1 MHAVCYDI
9 IQYIVS
15 PDADLFNS
23 FIKNLH
29 FPAISL
35 PGTAKHPVFPSV
47 PVHSCPFNNM
57 HKPHVRSFL
66 LLSTLST
73 VIHTHF
79 PQSYPHLIFLLFS
92 LFFTY
97 APTYPHYPQVY
108 KSPLLPIFFP
118 FQILFFCT
126 HLINLHVFYIFSAF
140 PLDIYK
146 PALLVIQYSAY
157 ESQKQFL

>member
-57 HKPHVRSFL
+57 HKPHVRSF
-66 LLSTLST
+66 
-73 VIHTHF
+73 F
-79 PQSYPHLIFLLFS
+79 
-92 LFFTY
+92 
-97 APTYPHYPQVY
+97 YPHYPQLSTNI
-108 KSPLLPIFFP
+108 SPKVIPTSFSFYFRCFLLMHRLIHIIHKFISPRFYQFS
-118 FQILFFCT
+118 FHFRSCFFCT
-126 HLINLHVFYIFSAF
+126 HLINLHVFYIFSFF

>member
-1 MHAVCYDI
+1 MEFTTALEFKI
-9 IQYIVS
+9 SSQQIYISRQSAS
-15 PDADLFNS
+15 PVLRSILFS
-23 FIKNLH
+23 PPFLYI
-29 FPAISL
+29 PALLTIC
-35 PGTAKHPVFPSV
+35 TNHTFVPSSI
-47 PVHSCPFNNM
+47 HI
-57 HKPHVRSFL
+57 
-66 LLSTLST
+66 
-73 VIHTHF
+73 IHTHF

>member
-57 HKPHVRSFL
+57 HKPHVRSF
-66 LLSTLST
+66 
-73 VIHTHF
+73 F
-79 PQSYPHLIFLLFS
+79 
-92 LFFTY
+92 
-97 APTYPHYPQVY
+97 YPHYPQLSTNI
-108 KSPLLPIFFP
+108 SPKVIPTSFSFYFRCFLLMHRLIHIIHKFISPRFYQFS
-118 FQILFFCT
+118 FHFRSCFFCT

-146 PALLVIQYSAY
+146 PAILVIQYSAY

>member
-29 FPAISL
+29 FPAICL

-57 HKPHVRSFL
+57 HKPHVRSF
-66 LLSTLST
+66 
-73 VIHTHF
+73 F
-79 PQSYPHLIFLLFS
+79 
-92 LFFTY
+92 
-97 APTYPHYPQVY
+97 YPHYPQLSTNI
-108 KSPLLPIFFP
+108 SPKVIPTSFSFYFRCFLLMHRLIHIIHKFISPRFYQFS
-118 FQILFFCT
+118 FHFRSCFFCT

>member
-57 HKPHVRSFL
+57 HKPHVRSF
-66 LLSTLST
+66 
-73 VIHTHF
+73 F
-79 PQSYPHLIFLLFS
+79 
-92 LFFTY
+92 
-97 APTYPHYPQVY
+97 YPHYPQLSTNI
-108 KSPLLPIFFP
+108 SPKVIPTSFSFYFRCFLLMHRLIHIIHKFISPRCYQFSFH
-118 FQILFFCT
+118 FRSCFLYTSDKFTRFLHFFC
-126 HLINLHVFYIFSAF
+126 FS
-140 PLDIYK
+140 
-146 PALLVIQYSAY
+146 S
-157 ESQKQFL
+157 

>member
-29 FPAISL
+29 FPAICL

-57 HKPHVRSFL
+57 HKPHVRSFFYPHYTQ
-66 LLSTLST
+66 LSTHISPK
-73 VIHTHF
+73 VIHTSF
-79 PQSYPHLIFLLFS
+79 SFYFRCFLLMHRLIHIIHKFISPRFYQFS
-92 LFFTY
+92 FHFRSCFFV
-97 APTYPHYPQVY
+97 H
-108 KSPLLPIFFP
+108 I
-118 FQILFFCT
+118 
-126 HLINLHVFYIFSAF
+126 
-140 PLDIYK
+140 
-146 PALLVIQYSAY
+146 
-157 ESQKQFL
+157 

>member
-57 HKPHVRSFL
+57 HKPHVRSF
-66 LLSTLST
+66 
-73 VIHTHF
+73 F
-79 PQSYPHLIFLLFS
+79 
-92 LFFTY
+92 
-97 APTYPHYPQVY
+97 YPHYPQLSTNI
-108 KSPLLPIFFP
+108 SPKVIPTSFSFYFRSFLLMHRLIHIIHKFISPRFYQFS
-118 FQILFFCT
+118 FHFRSCFFCT

>member
-57 HKPHVRSFL
+57 HKPHVRSF
-66 LLSTLST
+66 
-73 VIHTHF
+73 F
-79 PQSYPHLIFLLFS
+79 
-92 LFFTY
+92 
-97 APTYPHYPQVY
+97 YPHYPQLSTNI
-108 KSPLLPIFFP
+108 SPKVIPTSFSFYFRCFLLMHRLIHIIHKFISPRFYQFS
-118 FQILFFCT
+118 FHFRSYFFCT

>member
-57 HKPHVRSFL
+57 HKPHVRSF
-66 LLSTLST
+66 
-73 VIHTHF
+73 F
-79 PQSYPHLIFLLFS
+79 
-92 LFFTY
+92 
-97 APTYPHYPQVY
+97 YPHYPQLSTNI
-108 KSPLLPIFFP
+108 SPKVIPTSFSFYFRCFLLMHRLIHIIHKFISPRFYQFSFHFRSCFFVH
-118 FQILFFCT
+118 I
-126 HLINLHVFYIFSAF
+126 
-140 PLDIYK
+140 
-146 PALLVIQYSAY
+146 
-157 ESQKQFL
+157 

>member
-15 PDADLFNS
+15 PDTDLFNS

-57 HKPHVRSFL
+57 HKPHVRSF
-66 LLSTLST
+66 
-73 VIHTHF
+73 F
-79 PQSYPHLIFLLFS
+79 
-92 LFFTY
+92 
-97 APTYPHYPQVY
+97 YPHYPQLSTNI
-108 KSPLLPIFFP
+108 SPKVIPTSFSFYFRCFLLMHRLIHIIHKFISPRFYQFS
-118 FQILFFCT
+118 FHFRSCFFCT

>member
-29 FPAISL
+29 FPAICL
-35 PGTAKHPVFPSV
+35 PGTAKHPVSPSV

-57 HKPHVRSFL
+57 HKPHVRSF
-66 LLSTLST
+66 
-73 VIHTHF
+73 F
-79 PQSYPHLIFLLFS
+79 
-92 LFFTY
+92 
-97 APTYPHYPQVY
+97 YPHYPQLSTNI
-108 KSPLLPIFFP
+108 SPKVIPTSFSFYFRCFLLMHRLIHIIHKFISPRFYQFS
-118 FQILFFCT
+118 FHFRSCFFCT

>member
-57 HKPHVRSFL
+57 HKPHVRSF
-66 LLSTLST
+66 
-73 VIHTHF
+73 F
-79 PQSYPHLIFLLFS
+79 
-92 LFFTY
+92 
-97 APTYPHYPQVY
+97 YPHYPQLSTNI
-108 KSPLLPIFFP
+108 SPKVIPTSFSFYFRCFLLMHRLIHIIHKFISPRFYQFS
-118 FQILFFCT
+118 FHFRSCFFCT
-126 HLINLHVFYIFSAF
+126 HLINLLVFYIFSAF

>member
-57 HKPHVRSFL
+57 HKPHVRSF
-66 LLSTLST
+66 
-73 VIHTHF
+73 F
-79 PQSYPHLIFLLFS
+79 
-92 LFFTY
+92 
-97 APTYPHYPQVY
+97 YPHYPQLSTNISHKVIPTSFSFY
-108 KSPLLPIFFP
+108 FRCFLLMHRLIHIIHKFISPRFYQFS
-118 FQILFFCT
+118 FHFRSCFFCT

>member
-57 HKPHVRSFL
+57 HK
-66 LLSTLST
+66 
-73 VIHTHF
+73 
-79 PQSYPHLIFLLFS
+79 PHLIFLLFS

>member
-57 HKPHVRSFL
+57 HKPHVRSF
-66 LLSTLST
+66 
-73 VIHTHF
+73 F
-79 PQSYPHLIFLLFS
+79 
-92 LFFTY
+92 
-97 APTYPHYPQVY
+97 YPHYPQLSTNI
-108 KSPLLPIFFP
+108 SPKVIPTSFSFYFRCFLLMHRLIHIIHNFISPRFYQFSFHFRSCFFVH
-118 FQILFFCT
+118 I
-126 HLINLHVFYIFSAF
+126 
-140 PLDIYK
+140 
-146 PALLVIQYSAY
+146 
-157 ESQKQFL
+157 

>member
-57 HKPHVRSFL
+57 HKPHVRSF
-66 LLSTLST
+66 
-73 VIHTHF
+73 F
-79 PQSYPHLIFLLFS
+79 
-92 LFFTY
+92 
-97 APTYPHYPQVY
+97 YPHYPQLSTNI
-108 KSPLLPIFFP
+108 SPKVIPTSFSFYFRCFLLMHRLIHIIHKFISPRFYQFS
-118 FQILFFCT
+118 FHFRSCFFCT

-140 PLDIYK
+140 HLDIYK

>member
-57 HKPHVRSFL
+57 HKPHVRSF
-66 LLSTLST
+66 
-73 VIHTHF
+73 F
-79 PQSYPHLIFLLFS
+79 
-92 LFFTY
+92 
-97 APTYPHYPQVY
+97 YPHYPQLSTNISHKVIPTSFSFY
-108 KSPLLPIFFP
+108 FRCFLLMHRLIHIIHKFISPRFYQFSFHFRSCFFVH
-118 FQILFFCT
+118 I
-126 HLINLHVFYIFSAF
+126 
-140 PLDIYK
+140 
-146 PALLVIQYSAY
+146 
-157 ESQKQFL
+157 

>member
-57 HKPHVRSFL
+57 HKPHVRSF
-66 LLSTLST
+66 
-73 VIHTHF
+73 F
-79 PQSYPHLIFLLFS
+79 
-92 LFFTY
+92 
-97 APTYPHYPQVY
+97 YPHYPQLSTNI
-108 KSPLLPIFFP
+108 SPKVIPTSFSFYFRCFLLMHRLIHIIHKFISPRFYQFS
-118 FQILFFCT
+118 FHFRSCFFCT

-157 ESQKQFL
+157 EPQKQFL

>member
-57 HKPHVRSFL
+57 HKPHVRSF
-66 LLSTLST
+66 
-73 VIHTHF
+73 F
-79 PQSYPHLIFLLFS
+79 
-92 LFFTY
+92 
-97 APTYPHYPQVY
+97 YPHYPQLSTNI
-108 KSPLLPIFFP
+108 SPKVIPTSFSFYFRCFLLMHRLIHIIHKFISPRCYQFSFHFRSCFFVH
-118 FQILFFCT
+118 I
-126 HLINLHVFYIFSAF
+126 
-140 PLDIYK
+140 
-146 PALLVIQYSAY
+146 
-157 ESQKQFL
+157 

>member
-35 PGTAKHPVFPSV
+35 PGTAKHSVFPSV

-57 HKPHVRSFL
+57 HKPHVRSF
-66 LLSTLST
+66 
-73 VIHTHF
+73 F
-79 PQSYPHLIFLLFS
+79 
-92 LFFTY
+92 
-97 APTYPHYPQVY
+97 YPHYPQLSTNI
-108 KSPLLPIFFP
+108 SPKVIPTSFSFYFRCFLLMHRLIHIIHKFISPRFYQFS
-118 FQILFFCT
+118 FHFRSCFFCT

>member
-57 HKPHVRSFL
+57 HKPHVRSF
-66 LLSTLST
+66 
-73 VIHTHF
+73 F
-79 PQSYPHLIFLLFS
+79 
-92 LFFTY
+92 
-97 APTYPHYPQVY
+97 YPHYPQLSTNI
-108 KSPLLPIFFP
+108 SPKVIPTSFSFYFRCFLLMHRLIHIIHKFISPRFYQFS
-118 FQILFFCT
+118 FHFRSCFFCT
-126 HLINLHVFYIFSAF
+126 HLINLHVFYIFSVF

>member
-35 PGTAKHPVFPSV
+35 PDTAKQPVFPSV

-57 HKPHVRSFL
+57 HKPHVRSF
-66 LLSTLST
+66 
-73 VIHTHF
+73 F
-79 PQSYPHLIFLLFS
+79 
-92 LFFTY
+92 
-97 APTYPHYPQVY
+97 YPHYPQLSTNI
-108 KSPLLPIFFP
+108 SPKVIPTSFSFYFRCFLLMHRLIHIIHKFISPRFYQFSFHFRSCFFVH
-118 FQILFFCT
+118 I
-126 HLINLHVFYIFSAF
+126 
-140 PLDIYK
+140 
-146 PALLVIQYSAY
+146 
-157 ESQKQFL
+157 

>member
-29 FPAISL
+29 FPAICL

-57 HKPHVRSFL
+57 HKPHVRSF
-66 LLSTLST
+66 
-73 VIHTHF
+73 F
-79 PQSYPHLIFLLFS
+79 
-92 LFFTY
+92 
-97 APTYPHYPQVY
+97 YPHYPQLSTNI
-108 KSPLLPIFFP
+108 SPKVIPTSFSFYFRCFLLMHRLIHIIHKFISPRFYQFSFHFRSCFFVH
-118 FQILFFCT
+118 I
-126 HLINLHVFYIFSAF
+126 
-140 PLDIYK
+140 
-146 PALLVIQYSAY
+146 
-157 ESQKQFL
+157 

>member
-29 FPAISL
+29 FPAICL

-57 HKPHVRSFL
+57 HKPHVRSF
-66 LLSTLST
+66 
-73 VIHTHF
+73 F
-79 PQSYPHLIFLLFS
+79 
-92 LFFTY
+92 
-97 APTYPHYPQVY
+97 YPHYPQLSTNI
-108 KSPLLPIFFP
+108 SPKVIPTSFSFYFRCFLLMHRLIHIIHKFISPRFYQFS
-118 FQILFFCT
+118 FHFRSCFFCT

-146 PALLVIQYSAY
+146 PVLLVIQYSAY

>member
-57 HKPHVRSFL
+57 HKPHVRSF
-66 LLSTLST
+66 
-73 VIHTHF
+73 F
-79 PQSYPHLIFLLFS
+79 
-92 LFFTY
+92 
-97 APTYPHYPQVY
+97 YPHYPQLSTNI
-108 KSPLLPIFFP
+108 SPKVIPTSFSFYFRCFLLMHRLIHIIHKFISPRFYQFS
-118 FQILFFCT
+118 FHFRSCFFCT
-126 HLINLHVFYIFSAF
+126 HLINLHIFYIFSAF

>member
-57 HKPHVRSFL
+57 HKPHVRSF
-66 LLSTLST
+66 
-73 VIHTHF
+73 F
-79 PQSYPHLIFLLFS
+79 
-92 LFFTY
+92 
-97 APTYPHYPQVY
+97 YPHYPQLSTNI
-108 KSPLLPIFFP
+108 SPKVIPTSFSFYFRCFLLMHRLIHIIHKFISPRFYQFS
-118 FQILFFCT
+118 FHFRSCFFCYT
-126 HLINLHVFYIFSAF
+126 SDKFTCFLHFFCFS
-140 PLDIYK
+140 
-146 PALLVIQYSAY
+146 S
-157 ESQKQFL
+157 

>member
-57 HKPHVRSFL
+57 HKPHVRSF
-66 LLSTLST
+66 
-73 VIHTHF
+73 F
-79 PQSYPHLIFLLFS
+79 
-92 LFFTY
+92 
-97 APTYPHYPQVY
+97 YPHYPQLSTNI
-108 KSPLLPIFFP
+108 SPKVIPTSFSFYFRCFLLMHRLIHIIHKFISPRFYQFS
-118 FQILFFCT
+118 FHFRSCFFCT

>member
-57 HKPHVRSFL
+57 HKPHVRSF
-66 LLSTLST
+66 
-73 VIHTHF
+73 F
-79 PQSYPHLIFLLFS
+79 
-92 LFFTY
+92 
-97 APTYPHYPQVY
+97 YPHYPQLSTNI
-108 KSPLLPIFFP
+108 SPKVIPTSFSFYFRCFLLMHRLIHIIHKFISPRFYQFS
-118 FQILFFCT
+118 FHFRSCFFCT

-157 ESQKQFL
+157 ESKKQFL

>member
-29 FPAISL
+29 SRQSASPVLRSILFFPIRSCTFPAL
-35 PGTAKHPVFPSV
+35 
-47 PVHSCPFNNM
+47 FNNM
-57 HKPHVRSFL
+57 HKPHVRSF
-66 LLSTLST
+66 
-73 VIHTHF
+73 F
-79 PQSYPHLIFLLFS
+79 
-92 LFFTY
+92 
-97 APTYPHYPQVY
+97 YPHYPQLSTNI
-108 KSPLLPIFFP
+108 SPKVIPTSFSFYFRCFLLMHRLIHIIHKFISPRFYQFS
-118 FQILFFCT
+118 FHFRSCFFCT